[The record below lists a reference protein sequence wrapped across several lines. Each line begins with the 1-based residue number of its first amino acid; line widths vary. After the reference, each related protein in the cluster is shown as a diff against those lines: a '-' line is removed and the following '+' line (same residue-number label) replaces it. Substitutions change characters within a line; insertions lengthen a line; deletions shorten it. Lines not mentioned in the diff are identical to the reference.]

1 MEDKSAIMG
10 KWCCNCCAQ
19 AIKRKHPVRDGQG
32 RRYCSYQH
40 REAFKKYLSLCAREA
55 REIKRNGG
63 HPHSADHP
71 YVARN
76 FLRDFLEKGRLR
88 KEHRALS

>member
-10 KWCCNCCAQ
+10 QWCCNCCARV
-19 AIKRKHPVRDGQG
+19 IKRKHPVKDKQG

-40 REAFKKYLSLCAREA
+40 RDVFSTYLSLCAKEA

-63 HPHSADHP
+63 HPHSADHL

-76 FLRDFLEKGRLR
+76 FLRDFIEKDRQR
-88 KEHRALS
+88 KERRALS